1 MAKRSQARRKA
12 QQRQAYEEQPYRD
25 RKKRTGR
32 RQENEGAVIV
42 ELKNQ
47 NLSTAFTTSRAN
59 SPLEAKTPSQ
69 KRYIQAIKSRSL
81 TFGIGPA
88 GTGKSYCAG
97 ALAAQALESGHID
110 RIILT
115 RPAVEAGEQLGF
127 LPGDLNEKFSPYID
141 PFRDILNARLGA
153 GTVEYCLRHGRIVAS
168 PLAYMRG
175 KTFDSR
181 TFVVLDEAQ
190 NTTPAQMKMFLTRI
204 GEDSKVVV
212 NGDIE
217 QSDIRGPNG
226 LADAIHRLR
235 GVSSVHV
242 HRFEREDIVRSGLVR
257 DIMDRYEVSGQRRE
271 ERCFSQHDEGSM
283 TLRFSST
290 REQIRDQLMSMMSAA
305 DEMFEPV

>member
-1 MAKRSQARRKA
+1 MAKRSTARRKA
-12 QQRQAYEEQPYRD
+12 YQRPNPEEKTFRD
-25 RKKRTGR
+25 RKTRNGR
-32 RQENEGAVIV
+32 RPDTDSAIV
-42 ELKNQ
+42 VDLNARAH
-47 NLSTAFTTSRAN
+47 NLQTAYAAPRVPA
-59 SPLEAKTPSQ
+59 PLEARTPSQ
-69 KRYIQAIKSRSL
+69 KRYINAIRNHCL

-97 ALAAQALESGHID
+97 ALAAQALEAGQID

-141 PFRDILNARLGA
+141 AFRDILNARLGP
-153 GTVEYCLRHGRIVAS
+153 GTVDYCLRHGRIVAS

-175 KTFDSR
+175 KTFDER

-204 GEDSKVVV
+204 GEESRVVV
-212 NGDIE
+212 NGDIR

-226 LADAIHRLR
+226 LADAIERLR
-235 GVSSVHV
+235 GVPSVYV

-257 DIMDRYEVSGQRRE
+257 EIIDRYEPE
-271 ERCFSQHDEGSM
+271 E
-283 TLRFSST
+283 
-290 REQIRDQLMSMMSAA
+290 A
-305 DEMFEPV
+305 